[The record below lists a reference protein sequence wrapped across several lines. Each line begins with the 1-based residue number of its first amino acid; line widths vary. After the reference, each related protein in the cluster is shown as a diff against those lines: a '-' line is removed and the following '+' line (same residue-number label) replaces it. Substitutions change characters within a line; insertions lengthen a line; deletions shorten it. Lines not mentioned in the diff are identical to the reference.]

1 MSDIDTQIA
10 QIEKEIEQKKTDLNR
25 YQEQVKQLEVEIEK
39 LGNKFKTLSQAGRLD
54 NETKKDIAKDRITKR
69 KQIDSYKKMIN
80 EVKKQITNRQ
90 TDLNNLKPAPT
101 IPIPTEKIEKSDD
114 PFSRLYDTS
123 GIVSDE
129 ATERDLEELMRSPL
143 ADTKAITPDL
153 IEEKE
158 NETLEEVV
166 KQQQKN
172 LYEREKAY
180 EDKTG
185 KKYNPLVID
194 DDEYVSL
201 SEPLDPKPS
210 VSFSKTTRKTPTPPI
225 EIDSTP
231 TTEKNKTKKNR
242 PTPEGI
248 ELDDLSRI
256 RETPE
261 QVPLK
266 NVKIK
271 DEYFQDFK
279 KDLTPTPQ
287 QVPLKDE
294 YVEIDEK
301 TGFSETLVKPSV
313 KAKETPNLDK
323 NVCKNIFENG
333 LKVNKSHFFPSEFP
347 KLTRIKPIT
356 VSNKKGGKR
365 KTRKNTKIKN
375 KVKRI
380 R

>member
-25 YQEQVKQLEVEIEK
+25 YQEQVKRLEVEIEQ

-54 NETKKDIAKDRITKR
+54 NGTKKDIAKDRITKR

-80 EVKKQITNRQ
+80 EVKKQITNYEKV
-90 TDLNNLKPAPT
+90 LKGLKPNPA
-101 IPIPTEKIEKSDD
+101 ISMPTEKIEKSDD

-123 GIVSDE
+123 GIVPDE
-129 ATERDLEELMRSPL
+129 TTERDLEELMNSPL
-143 ADTKAITPDL
+143 ANTKAIITPDI
-153 IEEKE
+153 IEEKA
-158 NETLEEVV
+158 TLEEAV
-166 KQQQKN
+166 KQQRN

-185 KKYNPLVID
+185 KKYNPLVTD
-194 DDEYVSL
+194 DDEYVTL
-201 SEPLDPKPS
+201 SEPSVPKPS
-210 VSFSKTTRKTPTPPI
+210 VSSSKTRRKTPTPPI

-231 TTEKNKTKKNR
+231 TTEKNKTKKKR

-266 NVKIK
+266 NVEIE
-271 DEYFQDFK
+271 DEYFRDFK
-279 KDLTPTPQ
+279 KDLTPTPE
-287 QVPLKDE
+287 QVSLENNVK
-294 YVEIDEK
+294 IDEK

-313 KAKETPNLDK
+313 KAKGTPNLDK

-333 LKVNKSHFFPSEFP
+333 SKDVNPSSIHN
-347 KLTRIKPIT
+347 RDY
-356 VSNKKGGKR
+356 KR
-365 KTRKNTKIKN
+365 KPWGLSDCSTVCCKKM
-375 KVKRI
+375 
-380 R
+380 